1 MSAASMRIMST
12 EKKST
17 SDPFET
23 EPKKDDLTLQPSRE
37 PAKLEPTPEEAK
49 REKERLRRQS

>member
-1 MSAASMRIMST
+1 MST
-12 EKKST
+12 EKT
-17 SDPFET
+17 QPNENAP
-23 EPKKDDLTLQPSRE
+23 EKDDVTLQPSRE